1 MIFNKEDNN
10 YEVQIE
16 HDGKLHSFGTYQF
29 SAEAALAADKGA
41 MLGSNQDP
49 NFSNREEY
57 ETAVSKDING
67 QSVDAKSYEA
77 VAEKVRVCLN
87 KLYAE
92 DEEDKAQVASKNTKP
107 RVLTNEESVEDDEE
121 MSVLSDES
129 SVSNES
135 GATGDDSNEE
145 SIEEETL
152 SLSDLKGAYLMKDR
166 NKYQSMMSYKG
177 TTHSLGKRVYMFALT
192 MKVILGPC

>member
-1 MIFNKEDNN
+1 
-10 YEVQIE
+10 
-16 HDGKLHSFGTYQF
+16 
-29 SAEAALAADKGA
+29 
-41 MLGSNQDP
+41 MLGSNEDP

-57 ETAVSKDING
+57 ETAVSKEING

-92 DEEDKAQVASKNTKP
+92 DKAQVASKNIKP

-121 MSVLSDES
+121 MSVPSDES
-129 SVSNES
+129 SVSDES

-152 SLSDLKGAYLMKDR
+152 SLSDLKGAYLMKNI
-166 NKYQSMMSYKG
+166 NKYQSRMSYKG